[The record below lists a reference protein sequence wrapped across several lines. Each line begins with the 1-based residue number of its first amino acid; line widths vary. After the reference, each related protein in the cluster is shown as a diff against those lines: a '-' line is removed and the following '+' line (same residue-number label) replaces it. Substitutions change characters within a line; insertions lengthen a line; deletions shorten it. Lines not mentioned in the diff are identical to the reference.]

1 VPPAEPAPPSAA
13 GAPPP
18 ALGASALASALAW
31 ARGELVRL
39 VEIPSPSGEEAA
51 VVDYLE
57 GRIAELGLP
66 ARRDPVAGG
75 CDNLVVGCP
84 FEPRLALVAH
94 VDTVKPTWEWDGKAR
109 IQGDEV
115 WGVGSVDD
123 KGSVVA
129 ALLGLLLARDAGV
142 PVVDLPLSVGLTVDE
157 EEGGTGSIAL
167 ARSLLPR
174 HALVMESSEFDIAVA
189 EAGVVEVMLAVHGRS
204 AHGSVPEQG
213 DNAVVKAARLV
224 VALDDLTFLR
234 RAHPLIAPAVVVQQM
249 HGGSDLHVVPD
260 LAEVHLDVRLGPNLH
275 SQEVFDELSALAA
288 RHDAEVRTI
297 ELADAWETP
306 ADAPFVA
313 SLRRAVAETLGREP
327 KLFGFPAWTDAHNMV
342 EVGGAQAVVFGPGP
356 RLSTAHRPDDHI
368 DLREVLDCALVVRR
382 LAWDVW
388 RAGLDWPAS

>member
-1 VPPAEPAPPSAA
+1 MTPADRASAPGAAPPAP
-13 GAPPP
+13 
-18 ALGASALASALAW
+18 GASERRRALAW
-31 ARGELVRL
+31 ARDELVRL
-39 VEIPSPSGEEAA
+39 VEIPSPSGDEAA
-51 VVDYLE
+51 IVDYLE
-57 GRIAELGLP
+57 GRAAALALP
-66 ARRDPVAGG
+66 ARRDPVPQGN
-75 CDNLVVGCP
+75 DNLVVGWSL
-84 FEPRLALVAH
+84 EPQVALVAH

-109 IQGDEV
+109 VDGDAV
-115 WGVGSVDD
+115 WGVGAVDD

-142 PVVDLPLSVGLTVDE
+142 PVADLPLSVGLTVDE

-167 ARSLLPR
+167 AKSLRPR
-174 HALVMESSEFDIAVA
+174 HAVAMESTGFDIAVA
-189 EAGVVEVMLAVHGRS
+189 EAGVVEVVLAVRGRS

-213 DNAVVKAARLV
+213 DNAVVKASRLV
-224 VALDDLTFLR
+224 VALGDLPFLR
-234 RAHPLIAPAVVVQQM
+234 HLHPLVAPAVVVQQM

-275 SQEVFDELSALAA
+275 PQEVFDELSALAA

-306 ADAPFVA
+306 ADAPLVA
-313 SLRRAVAETLGREP
+313 SLRRVVAETLGREP